1 MSDAIR
7 LQKYLSRAGVA
18 SRREG
23 ERLMQAGRVRVNGS
37 VATRLGVRVVPGR
50 DVVEVDGAVVAL
62 PEPRWVAFHKPP
74 GVLTTRRD
82 PHGGPTIYDVLPEE
96 LGSLRYVGRLDRDTE
111 GLILLTNEGDVAN
124 GLQHPSGGVERE
136 YLAEVRGPVEPR
148 ALARLVAGVA
158 LEDGPARAA
167 SAVLAGRAAGGS
179 RVRLVLTEGRKREVR
194 RMLEAIG
201 HPVVR
206 LRRERFGPITLGAL
220 ESGAWRDLGDDERA
234 ALEALTDAD

>member
-111 GLILLTNEGDVAN
+111 GLLLLTNEGD
-124 GLQHPSGGVERE
+124 LLHRLTHPSFEVERE
-136 YLAEVRGPVEPR
+136 YWAKVKGAVESATLERLSRGV
-148 ALARLVAGVA
+148 V
-158 LEDGPARAA
+158 LEDGPARAK
-167 SAVLAGRAAGGS
+167 RAWRPKDAPADEL
-179 RVRLVLTEGRKREVR
+179 RLILTEGRKREVR
-194 RMLEAIG
+194 RLLMEVG
-201 HPVVR
+201 HPVLR
-206 LRRERFGPITLGAL
+206 LRRERFGPISLDGL
-220 ESGAWRDLGDDERA
+220 ERGSWRELTKDEINGLRRA
-234 ALEALTDAD
+234 AG